1 MFKLRKNMERPLTAD
16 EVDVNF
22 LDVLIATSRSDYTT
36 LNSDGYLFVNGIDF
50 DYNLVSFDENNL
62 IDSHSLLYVLSV
74 DGSISVGSI
83 MFSSAYEDANTLEIL
98 GDGSLLENYLFTV
111 NNGTANNFNLTVS
124 GLSYDFI
131 YFKHFIPQLG
141 R

>member
-1 MFKLRKNMERPLTAD
+1 MFKLRKNMDRPLTAD
-16 EVDVNF
+16 EVDINF
-22 LDVLIATSRSDYTT
+22 LDLIIANSRSDYTT
-36 LNSDGYLFVNGIDF
+36 LNTDGFLFVNGFDF
-50 DYNLVSFDENNL
+50 DITIGSFGENNL
-62 IDSHSLLYVLSV
+62 IDSHSLLYVFSV

-83 MFSSAYEDANTLEIL
+83 MFSSAFEDANTLEIL

-111 NNGTANNFNLTVS
+111 NDGSTNNFNLTVS

-131 YFKHFIPQLG
+131 YFKHFIPELG